1 PGFAISEHGHL
12 HRSRSRRALSLGF
25 APVENDRKVRALSAR
40 LRYAKLKTYPKSQE
54 GRSTM
59 SASSLAAKWSASAPE
74 LRSVLRI
81 VAAPVFMPPGSMKP
95 SPSPA
100 GVPPN
105 GGTVPLVSQFGL
117 GGVLEVFGGALL
129 VLGLFT
135 RPVAF
140 VLAGEMAVAYFQF
153 HFPQSFWPTINNG
166 VAAVIYSFLWLY
178 FSAAG
183 PGPW

>member
-1 PGFAISEHGHL
+1 MT
-12 HRSRSRRALSLGF
+12 
-25 APVENDRKVRALSAR
+25 APSI
-40 LRYAKLKTYPKSQE
+40 
-54 GRSTM
+54 
-59 SASSLAAKWSASAPE
+59 AKWTSWAPE

-81 VAAPVFMPPGSMKP
+81 VAALMFVLAGTTKLFAF
-95 SPSPA
+95 PA

-105 GGTVPLVSQFGL
+105 GGTVPVMSQVWIGA
-117 GGVLEVFGGALL
+117 VLEVIGGGLL

-153 HFPQSFWPTINNG
+153 HFSQSFWPTVNNG
-166 VAAVIYSFLWLY
+166 VPAVLYCFVWLY

-183 PGPW
+183 AGPWSLDAKRGS